1 METVNTVSLLV
12 MVYYGIR
19 HFKIYYIHRPNRC
32 PSVFYI
38 VFYITHI
45 DVFESYKSELV
56 LYCVR
61 RNDRQA
67 AENYNLAAVLYK
79 VFLLSIIISL
89 P

>member
-1 METVNTVSLLV
+1 M
-12 MVYYGIR
+12 
-19 HFKIYYIHRPNRC
+19 
-32 PSVFYI
+32 FYI
-38 VFYITHI
+38 VILHYITHI
-45 DVFESYKSELV
+45 DVFESDKSELV

-67 AENYNLAAVLYK
+67 AENYNPAAVLYK